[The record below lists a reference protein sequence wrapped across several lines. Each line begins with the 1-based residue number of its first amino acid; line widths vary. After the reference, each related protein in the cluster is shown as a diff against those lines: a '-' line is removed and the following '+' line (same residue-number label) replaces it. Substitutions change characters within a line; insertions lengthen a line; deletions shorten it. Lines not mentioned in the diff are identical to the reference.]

1 MIILISIKIMPP
13 AKLFTPEHPRNA
25 GSDRGTAVYLPAMV
39 PFRYQKGCIIISQ
52 STCQILA
59 LLNCTIPETGT
70 PGTGAWFEIIVPQ
83 GTFRRT

>member
-1 MIILISIKIMPP
+1 
-13 AKLFTPEHPRNA
+13 
-25 GSDRGTAVYLPAMV
+25 MV
-39 PFRYQKGCIIISQ
+39 PFRYQKGGIIISQ

-70 PGTGAWFEIIVPQ
+70 PGTGGRFEIIVPQ